1 MERTV
6 RIMRKFNGRKWRFRP
21 VSADQLS
28 DGMLLANLYATQ
40 LLTVIIGIVWMILQ
54 GRKILSVL
62 AVPAAGDFILWGAGF
77 AALVVVADLLLAR
90 FLREGELD
98 DGGINERLFRRR
110 AVWHI
115 AFIAAFVAFCEELLF
130 RGAVQY
136 AFGTYWTSVLFA
148 ALHVRYLRHW
158 LPTGVVF
165 LTSYGLGW
173 IMEESGTIWAPIVA
187 HFFIDFTMGLI
198 IRFRREGE
206 A

>member
-1 MERTV
+1 MG
-6 RIMRKFNGRKWRFRP
+6 KFNRRKWRFRP
-21 VSADQLS
+21 VSVDELS

-40 LLTVIIGIVWMILQ
+40 FLTVIIGIGWMILQ
-54 GRKILSVL
+54 GRNILSVL
-62 AVPAAGDFILWGAGF
+62 AVPAAGDFVLWGAGF
-77 AALVVVADLLLAR
+77 AALVVAADLLLAR
-90 FLREGELD
+90 FLKEEALD

-115 AFIAAFVAFCEELLF
+115 ALIAALVAFCEELLF

-136 AFGTYWTSVLFA
+136 AFGPYWTSVLFA
-148 ALHVRYLRHW
+148 AVHVRYLRHW

-173 IMEESGTIWAPIVA
+173 IMEESGTIWAPMVA